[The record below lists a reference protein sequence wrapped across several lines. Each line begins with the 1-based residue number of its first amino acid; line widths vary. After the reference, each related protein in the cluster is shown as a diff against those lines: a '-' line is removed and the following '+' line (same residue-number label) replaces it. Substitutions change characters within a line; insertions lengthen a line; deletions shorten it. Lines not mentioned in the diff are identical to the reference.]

1 MLELS
6 AASVVASVWVFC
18 ELSVV
23 ADPDPLHAVRDNAAQ
38 RVIIDI
44 NDFFVFIIIAPLNN
58 NLDNI
63 SVVDCYMLVLEA
75 CLCPFGEHGFPI
87 N

>member
-23 ADPDPLHAVRDNAAQ
+23 ADSDPLHAVRDNAAQ

-44 NDFFVFIIIAPLNN
+44 NVLFVFLNN
-58 NLDNI
+58 C
-63 SVVDCYMLVLEA
+63 S
-75 CLCPFGEHGFPI
+75 FK
-87 N
+87 